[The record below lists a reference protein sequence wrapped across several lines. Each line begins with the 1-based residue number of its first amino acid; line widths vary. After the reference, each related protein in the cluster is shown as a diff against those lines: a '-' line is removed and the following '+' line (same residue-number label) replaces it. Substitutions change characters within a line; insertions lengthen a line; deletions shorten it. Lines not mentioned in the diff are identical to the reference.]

1 MKKQTRKKKT
11 PSNRGKKPLRRST
24 EGVRIES
31 GPVRLNKYIA
41 ASGLCSRRKA
51 DELIA
56 QGVVKINGTTVT
68 ELGVRVI
75 PGKDRVTVRGQ
86 EILLDAKL
94 VYILLNKPKDYITTA
109 HDEKNRKTVLDLV
122 PATHRVFPVG
132 RLDRNT
138 TGALLLTN
146 DGDLAYRLT
155 HPSFEVEKAY
165 RVKLDKPVSAAHLH
179 EIIRGI
185 HLSDG
190 KTAPGKAWIIE
201 GTKRFEVALVIHE
214 GKNRQV
220 RRMFESL
227 GFSVKQ
233 LDRFS
238 YAGLTT
244 EGLKRGEWRFLTARE
259 IKSLYHLVNQEKN
272 TESVS

>member
-1 MKKQTRKKKT
+1 MKRPTRKKKAT
-11 PSNRGKKPLRRST
+11 TSSGKKPLRQSP
-24 EGVRIES
+24 EGVRVET
-31 GPVRLNKYIA
+31 GPIRLNKYIA

-51 DELIA
+51 DELISM
-56 QGVVKINGTTVT
+56 GFVRINGETVT

-75 PGKDRVTVRGQ
+75 PGKDRVTVKGR

-122 PATHRVFPVG
+122 PATHRLFPVG

-146 DGDLAYRLT
+146 DGDLAYHLT
-155 HPSFEVEKAY
+155 HPSFEVEKSY
-165 RVKLDKPVSAAHLH
+165 RVKLDKPISAAQLH
-179 EIIRGI
+179 ELTRGI

-190 KTAPGKAWIIE
+190 KTAPGNAWIIE
-201 GTKRFEVALVIHE
+201 GTKRLEVALVIHE

-227 GFSVKQ
+227 GFTVKR

-244 EGLKRGEWRFLTARE
+244 TGLKRGEWRFLTARE
-259 IKSLYHLVNQEKN
+259 IKNLYQLVKQRKN
-272 TESVS
+272 TEHIS